1 MNMTEPPDPAS
12 PDPVP
17 PPRGAVGRIPVTLLT
32 GFLGA
37 GKTTLLNHL
46 MKQPGMASAAVL
58 INEFGEVGIDHHLVD
73 RVDDTL
79 VILDSGC
86 LCCSVQGDL
95 VQALKDLSLR
105 VSRREIPPVSRV
117 LIETTGIADP
127 VPVIQTLT
135 QERFVAARYVCD
147 GVVTVVDATHALQQL
162 ETHQEAMRQVA
173 VADRLLISKCDLAG
187 PAARTA
193 LDARLAALN
202 PGAPRIEVRR
212 GQVDPEAVFQG
223 GIYSANGK
231 LPDVA
236 AWLGELPRPPL
247 PLRPAARTAPG
258 WGAKPRAAASPA
270 RHDEAVSSFVVAFD
284 APVPWYGFAMA
295 VGRILEAHGA
305 KILRMKGLMN
315 VAGDDRPWAV
325 HCVQYAAYPP
335 VRLAGWPRQSRFDDH
350 LGRLVFIVRHMSR
363 EEQQAIR
370 AALCNLSHG
379 VGARGGASSI
389 QLPTRC
395 WLDHAVL
402 PAAGPSAIQLDGW
415 VVQPV
420 RLGRRRA

>member
-1 MNMTEPPDPAS
+1 MNMTERPDSAS
-12 PDPVP
+12 PNPVP
-17 PPRGAVGRIPVTLLT
+17 ARRRAVGRIPVTLLT

-135 QERFVAARYVCD
+135 QERFVAARYLCD

-223 GIYSANGK
+223 GLYSADGK

-236 AWLGELPRPPL
+236 AWLGALSRPPL
-247 PLRPAARTAPG
+247 PLRPAAPG
-258 WGAKPRAAASPA
+258 TSVWGAKPRTAA
-270 RHDEAVSSFVVAFD
+270 RHDKAVSSFVVTLD
-284 APVPWYGFAMA
+284 TPVPWYGFSIA

-305 KILRMKGLMN
+305 KILRMKGLVN
-315 VAGDDRPWAV
+315 VAGDERPWAV

-335 VRLAGWPRQSRFDDH
+335 VRLAGWPRQSRFDDR
-350 LGRLVFIVRHMSR
+350 LGRLVFIVRDMPR

-370 AALCNLSHG
+370 AALGKLSSH
-379 VGARGGASSI
+379 VMGARAGSI

-420 RLGRRRA
+420 RLGRKRA